1 MAADLIEEAY
11 DLAGRQLT
19 GDAVALL
26 ERGGRSGDADCWVE
40 LAAWYLRGNIVRRDL
55 AKSRECFRLAAELG
69 HRQSRRIHIA
79 LLANGA
85 GGPADWRMALDLL
98 REFAPSDQDSRR
110 ELDLLGKMALDKD
123 GNPSG
128 IPPPQRLGE
137 IPEVH
142 LFRALLTH
150 DECQYLIDRAG
161 PMFQPA
167 VVVDPATGRMRP
179 HPVRTS
185 ENAMFPLVDETPAI
199 HAINRRL
206 ALASRT
212 SVENGEPLQVLR
224 YRPGQEYKP
233 HHDALPHADNQRV
246 LTVLVY
252 LNEGYSGGET
262 LFVKTGLNVKGR
274 KGDGLVFRNA
284 DAQGR
289 ADPAALHAGMPVLQG
304 QKFVA
309 SRWIRE
315 RPILPS

>member
-1 MAADLIEEAY
+1 MSADPIEEAY
-11 DLAGRQLT
+11 DLAGRQLA
-19 GDAVALL
+19 GEAVALL

-40 LAAWYLRGNIVRRDL
+40 LAAWYLRGDIVRRDL
-55 AKSRECFRLAAELG
+55 ARSRECFRLAAELG
-69 HRQSRRIHIA
+69 HRQSRRIYIA
-79 LLANGA
+79 LLGNGA
-85 GGPADWRMALDLL
+85 GGSRDWNMALDLL
-98 REFAPSDQDSRR
+98 REFAPSDPDCRR
-110 ELDLLGKMALDKD
+110 ELDLLGTMELDAD
-123 GNPSG
+123 GNPND
-128 IPPPQRLGE
+128 IPPPQRLGDY
-137 IPEVH
+137 PEAN
-142 LFRALLTH
+142 LFEALLTH
-150 DECQYLIDRAG
+150 EECDYLIKRAE
-161 PMFQPA
+161 PMFQPSA
-167 VVVDPATGRMRP
+167 VVDPATGQMRP

-206 ALASRT
+206 ALASGT
-212 SVENGEPLQVLR
+212 SVESGEPLQVLR

-233 HHDALPHADNQRV
+233 HHDALPHTDNQRI

-252 LNEGYSGGET
+252 LNEEYSGGET
-262 LFVKTGLNVKGR
+262 LFVRTGLKVKGR

-315 RPILPS
+315 RPILAS